1 MGKLILIDGNA
12 ILHRAYHA
20 LPPLTSKKGE
30 PIGAVYGFISM
41 LIRVITDLKPTHITV
56 AFDTA
61 KPTFRHV
68 AYVGYQAQRPRVES
82 ELSSQFKVAKEVLES
97 FGIPTFAAP
106 GFEAD
111 DVIGTLASQT
121 INNQQSTI
129 NQIIIVT
136 GDRDLLQLVN
146 GKIKVYMPIK
156 GLTDAKLFGKDEV
169 VERLGVNPEQIVD
182 YKALVGDPSDNYSG
196 VAGVGPKT
204 AISLIKKYDTL
215 EEIYKHLGDLPEKLG
230 KNLAQGTES
239 AGLSKKLAT
248 IVKDVPVT
256 LDLERAGR
264 WKIDSSKALTLFA
277 ELGFKTLTK
286 RIKSVGSQIDKE
298 KQLLLV

>member
-1 MGKLILIDGNA
+1 MSKLILIDGNA

-41 LIRVITDLKPTHITV
+41 LLRVVQDLKPTHITV

-68 AYVGYQAQRPRVES
+68 AYVGYQAQRPRVDS
-82 ELSSQFKVAKEVLES
+82 ELGSQFKIAKEVLES

-111 DVIGTLASQT
+111 DVIGTLAFQALT
-121 INNQQSTI
+121 INHQPLE
-129 NQIIIVT
+129 IIIVT
-136 GDRDLLQLVN
+136 GDRDLLQLVDE
-146 GKIKVYMPIK
+146 KTKVYMPIK

-169 VERLGVNPEQIVD
+169 VERLGVNPEQVVD
-182 YKALVGDPSDNYSG
+182 YKALVGDQSDNYSG
-196 VAGVGPKT
+196 VSGVGPKT
-204 AISLIKKYDTL
+204 TISLIEKYGTL

-230 KNLAQGTES
+230 KNLAQGAEN
-239 AGLSKKLAT
+239 AGLSK
-248 IVKDVPVT
+248 
-256 LDLERAGR
+256 
-264 WKIDSSKALTLFA
+264 
-277 ELGFKTLTK
+277 
-286 RIKSVGSQIDKE
+286 
-298 KQLLLV
+298 

>member
-1 MGKLILIDGNA
+1 MSKLILIDGNA

-41 LIRVITDLKPTHITV
+41 LLRVVQDLKPTHITV

-68 AYVGYQAQRPRVES
+68 AYVGYQAQRPRVDS
-82 ELSSQFKVAKEVLES
+82 ELGSQFKIAKEVLES

-111 DVIGTLASQT
+111 DVIGTLAFQALT
-121 INNQQSTI
+121 INHQPLE
-129 NQIIIVT
+129 IIIVT
-136 GDRDLLQLVN
+136 GDRDLLQLVDE
-146 GKIKVYMPIK
+146 KTKVYMPIK

-169 VERLGVNPEQIVD
+169 VERLGVNPEQVVD
-182 YKALVGDPSDNYSG
+182 YKALVGDQSDNYSG
-196 VAGVGPKT
+196 VSGVGPKT
-204 AISLIKKYDTL
+204 TISLIEKYGTL

-230 KNLAQGTES
+230 KNLAQGAEN

-248 IVKDVPVT
+248 VVCDVPVT
-256 LDLERAGR
+256 LDFEKAGK
-264 WKIDSSKALTLFA
+264 WKIDSKKALTLFA
-277 ELGFKTLTK
+277 KLGFKTLTK
-286 RIKSVGSQIDKE
+286 RIKNVGGQIDKE
-298 KQLLLV
+298 KQMSLI

>member
-41 LIRVITDLKPTHITV
+41 LLRVITDLKPTHITV

-68 AYVGYQAQRPRVES
+68 AYVGYQAHRPRVDS
-82 ELSSQFKVAKEVLES
+82 ELTSQFKIAKEVLES

-111 DVIGTLASQT
+111 DVIGTLAFQAKDADE
-121 INNQQSTI
+121 IVV
-129 NQIIIVT
+129 VT

-146 GKIKVYMPIK
+146 GKIKVYMSIK

-169 VERLGVNPEQIVD
+169 VERLGVNPGQIVD

-204 AISLIKKYDTL
+204 AISLIEKYDTL
-215 EEIYKHLGDLPEKLG
+215 EEVYKHLGDLPEKLG

-256 LDLERAGR
+256 LDLEKAGK
-264 WKIDSSKALTLFA
+264 WKIDSKKALTLFA
-277 ELGFKTLTK
+277 KLGFKTLAK
-286 RIKSVGSQIDKE
+286 RIKDVGSNIEKE
-298 KQLLLV
+298 KQLTLV